1 MGNAIIIPTDG
12 SEYAE
17 KAANTGFDLAAKL
30 DATVHALAVGN
41 VNLAEISSVGAAPPQ
56 SKEDVTEIAASWA
69 EELAADAEAH
79 GLESEVVVR
88 TGKPAEEI
96 AEYAS
101 ELDADMI
108 VIGTAGRTGLEKR
121 ILGSVTDKVVRTA
134 PVPVVT
140 VRPDGSVDAA

>member
-1 MGNAIIIPTDG
+1 MSDLIIIPTDG

-17 KAANTGFDLAAKL
+17 EAAEVGFEFAEKT

-41 VNLAEISSVGAAPPQ
+41 VNLTEISSIGGAPPRT
-56 SKEDVTEIAASWA
+56 KADVTEIAAEWA
-69 EELAADAEAH
+69 DDLATAARAH
-79 GLESEVVVR
+79 GLEAETVVR
-88 TGKPAEEI
+88 TGTPAEEI
-96 AEYAS
+96 ADYAA

-108 VIGTAGRTGLEKR
+108 VIGTAGRTGLERR

-140 VRPDGSVDAA
+140 VRPDGSIDAA

>member
-1 MGNAIIIPTDG
+1 MGNTVIIPTDG

-17 KAANTGFDLAAKL
+17 KAAETGFELAEKL
-30 DATVHALAVGN
+30 DVTVHALAVGN
-41 VNLAEISSVGAAPPQ
+41 VNLAEISSIGGAPPRTT
-56 SKEDVTEIAASWA
+56 EDVTEIAARWA
-69 EELAADAEAH
+69 DDLAENAAEY
-79 GLESEVVVR
+79 GLEAKAVVR
-88 TGKPAEEI
+88 TGVPAEEI
-96 AEYAS
+96 ADYAA

-121 ILGSVTDKVVRTA
+121 ILGSVTDTVVRTA